1 MESGEQQIPGTWYL
15 VLLLLLLLLVLASSW
30 STAQRRPAH
39 HTRFHFA
46 ARISCACIASHS
58 KLHFQICLP
67 CCMPHAACCMLH
79 APACCSCCCSLSV
92 AEQPWG
98 SLGRL
103 SRHRVIAHCTNLLC
117 NKFPVLTASP
127 FPLPSPPLIQPAPV
141 PAPPVTV
148 FRFRCDFLALNAQR
162 MRRLSN
168 RNWQLATCN
177 VQHLWHSQVE
187 LRPLLRLR
195 LLLLLLL
202 VLSLS
207 RCLSV
212 SVSIISHAIHADH
225 PNGLGAWHGGIYR

>member
-1 MESGEQQIPGTWYL
+1 MCDLASGERRAADTWYQL
-15 VLLLLLLLLVLASSW
+15 LWVLLAVASSCGT
-30 STAQRRPAH
+30 SPRRPAH

-58 KLHFQICLP
+58 ELHFQICLP

-117 NKFPVLTASP
+117 NKFPVRTASP
-127 FPLPSPPLIQPAPV
+127 PTPFPFPPPPAAAPACV
-141 PAPPVTV
+141 PAPAVAV
-148 FRFRCDFLALNAQR
+148 FRFRFDFLALNAQR

-168 RNWQLATCN
+168 CNWQLATGN
-177 VQHLWHSQVE
+177 RQRATPVAQ
-187 LRPLLRLR
+187 P
-195 LLLLLLL
+195 
-202 VLSLS
+202 S
-207 RCLSV
+207 RAASTSASTSSSASASASGSV
-212 SVSIISHAIHADH
+212 SLFLFQS
-225 PNGLGAWHGGIYR
+225 YRMQFTPITQMG